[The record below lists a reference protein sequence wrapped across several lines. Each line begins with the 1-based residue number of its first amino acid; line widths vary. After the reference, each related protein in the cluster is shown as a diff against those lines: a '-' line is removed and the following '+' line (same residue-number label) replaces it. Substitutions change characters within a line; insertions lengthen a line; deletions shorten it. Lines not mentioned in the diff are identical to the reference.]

1 MDARI
6 RSAAGGPMNP
16 VPTSTHRT
24 VALVGAAGAGKTTLA
39 EALLLRAGAIPRAG
53 SVEQGTTVSDHEP
66 EEIARGTSLGL
77 SLAHLTWQPGE
88 GTTGTTVTTGTATAG
103 GECTITLADT
113 PGRSD
118 FVGSVDVALAVADV
132 AVVVVSAVDGV

>member
-6 RSAAGGPMNP
+6 RSGAGGPMNP

-53 SVEQGTTVSDHEP
+53 SVEQGTTVCDHEP

-88 GTTGTTVTTGTATAG
+88 GAAAAATTGS

-132 AVVVVSAVDGV
+132 AVVVVSA

>member
-1 MDARI
+1 
-6 RSAAGGPMNP
+6 MNP

-53 SVEQGTTVSDHEP
+53 SVEQGTTVCDHEP

-88 GTTGTTVTTGTATAG
+88 GTTGTAHRAASARSRWPTRLG
-103 GECTITLADT
+103 GRI
-113 PGRSD
+113 S
-118 FVGSVDVALAVADV
+118 
-132 AVVVVSAVDGV
+132 SAPSTSRWRWRMSRWWS